1 MNTVF
6 RKSLIPLIPET
17 LKGLTRQTGRA
28 RGFECC
34 RITLLQINF
43 FCKPPCFAGFSHGV
57 FILSI
62 QIKVMGDLDI
72 SSLWTWILPLWSLFL
87 IALFMMYAMG
97 EEVVLKAIGGN
108 KKRRV
113 RFSDEL
119 TVSA

>member
-1 MNTVF
+1 
-6 RKSLIPLIPET
+6 
-17 LKGLTRQTGRA
+17 
-28 RGFECC
+28 
-34 RITLLQINF
+34 
-43 FCKPPCFAGFSHGV
+43 
-57 FILSI
+57 
-62 QIKVMGDLDI
+62 MGDLDI

>member
-1 MNTVF
+1 
-6 RKSLIPLIPET
+6 
-17 LKGLTRQTGRA
+17 
-28 RGFECC
+28 
-34 RITLLQINF
+34 
-43 FCKPPCFAGFSHGV
+43 
-57 FILSI
+57 
-62 QIKVMGDLDI
+62 MGDLDI

-97 EEVVLKAIGGN
+97 EEVVLKAIGGS